1 MATHDNSK
9 TPPASDLRRRTML
22 GGAEELPRM
31 KTMRGVLA
39 AVLVFVFVAFFGL
52 TIAPAQEQPS
62 SEADIKA
69 ALFGGVPMGRW
80 KEGLLFQ
87 GIAPMPWLKSAA
99 NWFPRTENVQ
109 PDEMRIIFMG
119 TAPFIRPGQMN
130 TSILVQLGN
139 GENFIFDLGE
149 GSVAN
154 YIASGFALNEFD
166 KVFIT
171 HLHIDHF
178 GSLPYMYEF
187 GGWAGRW
194 DRVFQVY
201 GPSGRTPEYGTAAM
215 VKGMKQMLAWHD
227 DAFSVFPVGKGHDIE
242 VHEFDFR
249 DNGGVVYEKNGVRI
263 ILAAL
268 ARQGRRVGLSP
279 RLERPL
285 LRVDRRWPPERSR
298 H

>member
-1 MATHDNSK
+1 
-9 TPPASDLRRRTML
+9 
-22 GGAEELPRM
+22 
-31 KTMRGVLA
+31 MRNTLTRGLLA
-39 AVLVFVFVAFFGL
+39 ALALVLVASGL
-52 TIAPAQEQPS
+52 NTIASAQEQPS

-87 GIAPMPWLKSAA
+87 GIAPKPWLKSAA

-154 YIASGFALNEFD
+154 YIAAGFALNEFD

-194 DRVFQVY
+194 DR
-201 GPSGRTPEYGTAAM
+201 A
-215 VKGMKQMLAWHD
+215 LAGVW
-227 DAFSVFPVGKGHDIE
+227 SVGAHA
-242 VHEFDFR
+242 
-249 DNGGVVYEKNGVRI
+249 GVRH
-263 ILAAL
+263 
-268 ARQGRRVGLSP
+268 RRDGQ
-279 RLERPL
+279 
-285 LRVDRRWPPERSR
+285 R
-298 H
+298 HEADAGVA